1 MIHGVKTTSA
11 FQELRN
17 EGLVCLYRG
26 ILPPL
31 CQKTLSMS
39 LMFGV
44 YEECRKPLM
53 STDMNPYIAKTIA
66 AIIAGNIEAILMPFE
81 RIQTLLIDPSYNTKF
96 KNTKHIALYIGRNY
110 GMKEFYRGLVPIL
123 VRNGPSNALY
133 FIIRDELHQRL
144 PKQDR
149 VLYQT
154 AQEFLAGASIGA
166 FLSTLYYPLNVIKFS
181 IQTKLGGPHQSMIQA
196 FKTVYKERGCKMRN
210 FYHGASM
217 NCTRAF
223 LSWGIITA
231 AYELFRNVLY

>member
-1 MIHGVKTTSA
+1 MLLGVKTTSA
-11 FQELRN
+11 LQELRN
-17 EGLVCLYRG
+17 EGFMCLYRG

-31 CQKTLSMS
+31 CQKTISMS

-53 STDMNPYIAKTIA
+53 ATDMNPYMAKTIA
-66 AIIAGNIEAILMPFE
+66 AIVAGNIEAILMPFE
-81 RIQTLLIDPSYNTKF
+81 RIQALLVDPQYNTKF
-96 KNTKHIALYIGRNY
+96 KNTKHIAVYIGKNY
-110 GMKEFYRGLVPIL
+110 GIKEFYRALVPIL

-133 FIIRDELHQRL
+133 FIIRDEIHNVL
-144 PKQDR
+144 PKQEK

-154 AQEFLAGASIGA
+154 AQEFIAGASIGA
-166 FLSTLYYPLNVIKFS
+166 FLSTLYYPLNVIKFAM
-181 IQTKLGGPHQSMIQA
+181 QTKLGGPHQSMIES
-196 FKTVYKERGCKMRN
+196 FKIVYRERGGKLRN

-231 AYELFRNVLY
+231 AYELFRNILY